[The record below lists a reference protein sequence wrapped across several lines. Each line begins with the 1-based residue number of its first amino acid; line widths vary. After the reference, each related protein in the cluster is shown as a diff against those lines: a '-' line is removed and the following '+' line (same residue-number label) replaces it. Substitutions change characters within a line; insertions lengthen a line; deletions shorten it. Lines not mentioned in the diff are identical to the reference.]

1 MIKKNLSITASGYD
15 VFLVQDV
22 ETLALACG
30 IQWGL
35 LQASGLHLS
44 TLLHT
49 SCTFCTQ
56 SK

>member
-49 SCTFCTQ
+49 SCTICTQ